1 MNIPLTAKQVR
12 ELPLGLTNS
21 IGPNRKQRRQR
32 FQKDIFVKP
41 SKNYPLV
48 VNRIGDYSFSK
59 CLRISQFIPSKIVQ
73 NEIDFRIVEKVIPSK
88 TIYHYKIVK

>member
-12 ELPLGLTNS
+12 ELPLGLTTS
-21 IGPNRKQRRQR
+21 ISPNRRQRRQR

-59 CLRISQFIPSKIVQ
+59 CLRIPQFVPPKFVFDD
-73 NEIDFRIVEKVIPSK
+73 ETEKYKVIPSK

>member
-21 IGPNRKQRRQR
+21 IGPNRRQRRQR

-59 CLRISQFIPSKIVQ
+59 CLRIPQYIPSKI
-73 NEIDFRIVEKVIPSK
+73 NYNDKLEDFETIPSK
-88 TIYHYKIVK
+88 MIYHYRIVK